1 MTRLWTL
8 AVVALAALCVATG
21 ALAKGATEATIN
33 GPGLKKAIVLK
44 SDTGGDPTSGS
55 RLGTLANETGF
66 FPAVFYTQPDPT
78 TRERPKG
85 KLGPKYTVDYV
96 MPGPYGTN
104 STIRQDLYPYA
115 TPYPLS
121 YTKPGQVFWDTH
133 RTHGGWFGA
142 PQELRSDLV
151 SLGLPK
157 QPPAVSGPG
166 DGSDW
171 LRWVAIV
178 ITIAAGLALLAVVSL
193 VALRRRPGPAT
204 A

>member
-1 MTRLWTL
+1 MATRLVLVL
-8 AVVALAALCVATG
+8 AVLSTAALLPG
-21 ALAKGATEATIN
+21 AALGKEIKSVTIS
-33 GPGLKKAIVLK
+33 GPGLEHQITLK
-44 SDTGGDPTSGS
+44 GGGEIESTPAGE
-55 RLGTLANETGF
+55 LAMQSGF
-66 FPAVFYTQPDPT
+66 FPELFDTSPDPT
-78 TRERPKG
+78 LAQHPKG
-85 KLGPKYTVDYV
+85 TLGPKYTVDFV

-104 STIRQDLYPYA
+104 STIRQDVYPYA

-151 SLGLPK
+151 RLGLPK
-157 QPPAVSGPG
+157 QPPTVSGPG

-171 LRWVAIV
+171 LRWVAIT
-178 ITIAAGLALLAVVSL
+178 ITIAAGLTLVAVASL